1 MAPVHSTL
9 TAAERIRAD
18 AMRQFFQRLFGRSR
32 AASPPDPQ
40 KEYATTLERLGAVA
54 PGGPEEARVL
64 NRAGDLALAT
74 GDREQALRYYG
85 TSIDAHM
92 ALRQFDAATAICR
105 KLLRLVP
112 DVVRARC
119 TLAWLCIG
127 KGLLEMAR
135 EHLDD
140 YVAVARKAG
149 REEMA
154 AQQVR
159 LMAQYARD
167 PDFREYLAHLLRLL
181 GDKEGAETLIAWS
194 ASLPSPEDIGWDPV
208 VFAALLTPDELREA
222 EQKGLDLKAH
232 RPAEDDE
239 FPYYFP
245 PAG

>member
-1 MAPVHSTL
+1 MIGFLRKLFDRSAPS
-9 TAAERIRAD
+9 
-18 AMRQFFQRLFGRSR
+18 QGQ
-32 AASPPDPQ
+32 DPR
-40 KEYATTLERLGAVA
+40 KEYATTLERMGQVA
-54 PGGPEEARVL
+54 PGSPEEARIL

-105 KLLRLVP
+105 KVLRLVP

-119 TLAWLCIG
+119 TLAWLCLG

-140 YVAVARKAG
+140 YVAAARKAG

-167 PDFREYLAHLLRLL
+167 DGFREYLAHLLRLL
-181 GDKEGAETLIAWS
+181 GDKQGAETLSAWA
-194 ASLPSPEDIGWDPV
+194 ASLPSPEEIGWDPV

-222 EQKGLDLKAH
+222 EAQGLNLKDH
-232 RPAEDDE
+232 RRPDDD

-245 PAG
+245 PTE